1 MATAPARPKTIP
13 APVGGWDTRSAI
25 AEMPEKNAVIMDNWF
40 PGTDRVTLRR
50 GSDDHVT
57 GMSGNVETL
66 FEYAPLTGSGALF
79 AANGGNIYDVT
90 SAGTVGA
97 AVATGKTNARWQQL
111 QIGTAGGQFLFAVN
125 GADAPINYNGS
136 AWATTPAITGPTA
149 TNLAWCNLH
158 QRRLWIGEKDS
169 LQAWYLPVNSIGGA
183 ATAFSLAGVAK
194 LGGYIMAMGTWTRD
208 AGDGPDDVAVF
219 ITSEGEAI
227 IYQGID
233 PSTAAS
239 WALTGVFRIGKPIG
253 RRCIIKGGGDL
264 IIITQDGFVNAASIL
279 VTDRAEAE
287 RVALSSQINKAVN
300 DAVRSYGG
308 LFGWQPIIYPLGT
321 MLMVNV
327 PQSATVAHQYVFNTL
342 TGAPCRFKGMNALCW
357 GLLNDG
363 LYFGTSDGRVVQAD
377 TGTSDNGTAI
387 EGDCLQAFS
396 DFGSPNIKRCNLVEP
411 VFDSV
416 GNPNAAL
423 DLNVD
428 YQIKAPTGVSTPSP
442 SSSARW
448 GISKWGI
455 GTWGTLTQIYKG
467 WRGVRG
473 IGKALS
479 LRVRVSTTSARPA
492 WITTNFSFTA
502 GGIL

>member
-1 MATAPARPKTIP
+1 MATSPARPKTIP
-13 APVGGWDTRSAI
+13 APVGGWDTRAAI

-50 GSDDHVT
+50 GSANHVT

-66 FEYAPLTGSGALF
+66 FEYAPLTGSGSLF

-97 AVATGKTNARWQQL
+97 AVATGKTNDRWQQL

-149 TNLAWCNLH
+149 TNLIWCNLH

-227 IYQGID
+227 IYQGTD
-233 PSTAAS
+233 PSTAAN

-363 LYFGTSDGRVVQAD
+363 LYFGTSDGRVVQGGYRD
-377 TGTSDNGTAI
+377 QRQRHGYRGRLPSGVFRLRFP
-387 EGDCLQAFS
+387 EPQAVQS
-396 DFGSPNIKRCNLVEP
+396 GR
-411 VFDSV
+411 
-416 GNPNAAL
+416 A
-423 DLNVD
+423 
-428 YQIKAPTGVSTPSP
+428 GV
-442 SSSARW
+442 
-448 GISKWGI
+448 
-455 GTWGTLTQIYKG
+455 
-467 WRGVRG
+467 
-473 IGKALS
+473 
-479 LRVRVSTTSARPA
+479 
-492 WITTNFSFTA
+492 
-502 GGIL
+502 